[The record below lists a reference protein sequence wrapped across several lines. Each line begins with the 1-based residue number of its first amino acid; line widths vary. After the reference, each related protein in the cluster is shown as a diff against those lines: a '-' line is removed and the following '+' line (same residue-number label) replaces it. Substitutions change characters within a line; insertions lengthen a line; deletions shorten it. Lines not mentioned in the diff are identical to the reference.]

1 MYSHAVLINKEP
13 PSLTACRARA
23 EDIRVDVV
31 PSTARCRLRT
41 TNKEG
46 TAVAAEIGVLRIAR
60 SARAGTG
67 SVVDGRRVYSHKYC
81 VWFKVESTIP
91 PMFMTLARGVA
102 PPSLSGA
109 PLAAEPLVG
118 EERKKSGDCVEAV
131 CSLEFL
137 GVA

>member
-1 MYSHAVLINKEP
+1 ML
-13 PSLTACRARA
+13 L
-23 EDIRVDVV
+23 
-31 PSTARCRLRT
+31 
-41 TNKEG
+41 
-46 TAVAAEIGVLRIAR
+46 
-60 SARAGTG
+60 
-67 SVVDGRRVYSHKYC
+67 
-81 VWFKVESTIP
+81 KVESIIP

-109 PLAAEPLVG
+109 PLAAVGAEPLVG

>member
-1 MYSHAVLINKEP
+1 MK
-13 PSLTACRARA
+13 
-23 EDIRVDVV
+23 
-31 PSTARCRLRT
+31 
-41 TNKEG
+41 
-46 TAVAAEIGVLRIAR
+46 
-60 SARAGTG
+60 SA
-67 SVVDGRRVYSHKYC
+67 
-81 VWFKVESTIP
+81 IP

-109 PLAAEPLVG
+109 PLAAAGADG